1 VIETLRIVLQ
11 SLEDSNA
18 PPDDVVI
25 KTLLLIDLVDS
36 TSIVD
41 QLGDM
46 KAAAILSRYDRIAR
60 DLLSKLGG
68 REIDKTDGFL
78 LLFDRPIDAVRYAL
92 EFHEAL
98 HTFSEECGIPV
109 RVRVGIHLGEVIM
122 RKNSPDDIARG
133 AKPVEVE
140 GLTKF
145 LAARLAQ
152 SAEPGQTL
160 LTQTAYQLAHRA
172 TIGDELASAFLNWTA
187 RGSYALKGISEPVD
201 VFEVS
206 LEGRTRDD
214 SSNRESA

>member
-11 SLEDSNA
+11 SLEDSNV
-18 PPDDVVI
+18 PSDDIAI
-25 KTLLLIDLVDS
+25 KTLLLADLVDS

-41 QLGDM
+41 QLGDV

-98 HTFSEECGIPV
+98 QSFSEECGIAIQ
-109 RVRVGIHLGEVIM
+109 VRVGIHLGEVIM
-122 RKNSPDDIARG
+122 RKNSPEDIAHG
-133 AKPVEVE
+133 AKPIEVQ
-140 GLTKF
+140 GLAKF

-152 SAEPGQTL
+152 SAQPSQTL

-172 TIGDELASAFLNWTA
+172 TIGDDLASALLNWTA
-187 RGSYALKGISEPVD
+187 RGSYALRGISEPIE

-206 LEGRTRDD
+206 VEGRTRDD
-214 SSNRESA
+214 NSNLESA